1 MEQLDKPR
9 IRVDFNELVQP
20 DLVLLA
26 KTDNVQDSA
35 GNQVILEEGLSIS
48 IYEFNHY
55 DDGTNEYLLA
65 DGTVEL
71 NNPDVNGKWSAA
83 AKWCCRINE
92 NGITDLTT

>member
-20 DLVLLA
+20 ALVLLA

-35 GNQVILEEGLSIS
+35 GNQVILEEGLFLS

-55 DDGTNEYLLA
+55 DDGTNEYLFA

-71 NNPDVNGKWSAA
+71 NNPDMNGKWSSA
-83 AKWCCRINE
+83 AKWCCRINK
-92 NGITDLTT
+92 NGITDLVT